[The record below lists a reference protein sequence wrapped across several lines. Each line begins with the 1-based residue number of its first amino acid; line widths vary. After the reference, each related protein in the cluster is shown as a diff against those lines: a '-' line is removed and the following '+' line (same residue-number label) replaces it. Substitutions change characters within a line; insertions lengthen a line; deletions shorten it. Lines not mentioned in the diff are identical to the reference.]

1 MDFLEQLN
9 YVEVFGVIT
18 GFLCV
23 WLYIRQNVWS
33 WPVAIVS
40 AALFIVVFMQAQLYA
55 ATGLQGIYIILAV
68 YGWYQWLYGGAQHSG
83 VHVSRVT
90 GATAIVLLILVAA
103 GTVLLAFPLAA
114 YTNAALPL
122 WDSLATVMSLAAQ
135 WMLAKKILEN
145 WLVWIAA
152 DAFFVGIYL
161 YQDLYLTAGLYVVY
175 LGLAVSGF
183 IAWRKSMRADEVAVV
198 D

>member
-1 MDFLEQLN
+1 MDFLAQLN
-9 YVEVFGVIT
+9 YVEVLGVIT

-33 WPVAIVS
+33 WPITIVS
-40 AALFIVVFMQAQLYA
+40 AALFIVVFIQAQLYA

-68 YGWYQWLYGGAQHSG
+68 YGWYQWLYGGEQHSG
-83 VHVSRVT
+83 VRVSHLTGVT
-90 GATAIVLLILVAA
+90 AAVLLVLVAA
-103 GTVLLAFPLAA
+103 GTGVLAFPLAS

-145 WLVWIAA
+145 WLVWIVA
-152 DAFFVGIYL
+152 DALFVGIYL
-161 YQDLYLTAGLYVVY
+161 YQNLYLTAGLYVVY

-183 IAWRKSMRADEVAVV
+183 ITWRKSMRTDEAAIEV
-198 D
+198 